1 MSVALRYQPRIFVL
15 HVRCENCVRETSRV
29 VEVPPVDD
37 APCDVDELV
46 ESGVLSSLTYCCTQC
61 DCRIGQII
69 GVSQERSY
77 AT

>member
-1 MSVALRYQPRIFVL
+1 MTVALRRTPRLFTL
-15 HVRCENCVRETSRV
+15 HIRCDNCMRESAQS

-46 ESGVLSSLTYCCTQC
+46 ESGFISTLRFNCVCSGLV
-61 DCRIGQII
+61 GQII

-77 AT
+77 GL